1 MSISLC
7 STLMCAA
14 GVDYTKNVNV
24 IIGTNG
30 MGHTFPGAC
39 APFGAVQ
46 LSPDTD
52 NTPHNINGTYQ
63 KDVYQYCA
71 GYQYKDSTIVGFSHT
86 HLSGTGHSDLGD
98 ILVMPIV
105 GEVKFTAGTA
115 QNPDEGYRSRFS
127 HDTEVASPG
136 YYEVMLDD
144 YGVKAQ
150 LTATKRVGVH
160 KYSFENPNDAH
171 LLIDMQH
178 GIYNYNGKTLWSY
191 IRVESP
197 TLITGYTI
205 TNGWAQTKY
214 TYFAMQLSEPITN
227 YGYRDNEKVNYNGGH
242 RKFNPTSNFPEMGG
256 RKLVAFFDFDLSK
269 TKQLEVKVALSA
281 VSTEGAIKNLKA
293 ETEGKSFDDI
303 LSQTRKEWNEKLSI
317 IEAEGSADQIAMLYT
332 SLYHTMINPSVYMD
346 VDGQYRGIDHNIHKA
361 QGFDNYTVFSLW
373 DTYRALHPLLNIIN
387 PQHNTH
393 MVNSMLAH
401 YEQSVHKVLPVWS
414 LMGNENW
421 CMMGYHGVSVLSDAI
436 AKGIKIDLKKAL
448 RAMHSSATLPYYTG
462 MADYMQLGYVP
473 FDDLGHSVSVT
484 LEYAYDDW
492 CIYQAALKDG
502 NSILAEK
509 YRQRALNYKNVFN
522 PRTGF
527 SHPRLRDGSWKQPF
541 DMLKTMREG
550 YDEGN
555 CWNYS
560 FYVPHDVKGLIDLMG
575 GDKKFVANLDTVFTM
590 HIPKKYFGD
599 SEDVSEST
607 VMGGYVHGN
616 EPSHHIAYLY
626 NWSSQ
631 PWKTQYWVREIMNRM
646 FKNNIDGL
654 CGNDDCGQMSAWYVF
669 TAMGFYPVC
678 PGSDQYV
685 FGAPYLPYMKVTL
698 GNGKTLVIRAPK
710 VSDKNRYVKSITFNG
725 KEITKTY
732 IDHSDLM
739 QGGELVFDMQSRP
752 NKKRGVKEGDKPYS
766 MTK

>member
-7 STLMCAA
+7 STLLCAA

-52 NTPHNINGTYQ
+52 NTPHNIDGTYQ

-115 QNPDEGYRSRFS
+115 ENPDEGYRSRFC

-136 YYEVMLDD
+136 YYEVMLSD

-160 KYSFENPNDAH
+160 KYTFENPNDAH

-191 IRVESP
+191 LRVESP
-197 TLITGYTI
+197 TLVTGYTI

-227 YGYRDNEKVNYNGGH
+227 YGYRDNEKVKYNGGH

-256 RKLVAFFDFDLSK
+256 RKLVAFFDFDLAK

-281 VSTEGAIKNLKA
+281 VSTEGALKNLKA
-293 ETEGKSFDDI
+293 ETEGKSFDQI
-303 LSQTRKEWNEKLSI
+303 LSETRNEWNEKLGI
-317 IEAEGSADQIAMLYT
+317 IEAEGSDDQIAMLYT
-332 SLYHTMINPSVYMD
+332 SLYHTMINPSIYMD

-361 QGFDNYTVFSLW
+361 EGFENYTVFSLW

-393 MVNSMLAH
+393 MMHSMLAH

-421 CMMGYHGVSVLSDAI
+421 CMVGYHGVSVLSDAI
-436 AKGIKIDLKKAL
+436 AKGIKVDLKKAL
-448 RAMHSSATLPYYTG
+448 KAMDNSATLPYYTG
-462 MADYMQLGYVP
+462 MEDYLKLGYVP
-473 FDDLGHSVSVT
+473 FDNLGHSVSVT

-492 CIYQAALKDG
+492 CIYQAALKEG
-502 NSILAEK
+502 NSTLAEK
-509 YRQRALNYKNVFN
+509 YRKRALNYRNVFN
-522 PRTGF
+522 SETGF
-527 SHPRLRDGSWKQPF
+527 SHPRYRNGEWKQPF
-541 DMLKTMREG
+541 DMLKTMKEG

-560 FYVPHDVKGLIDLMG
+560 FYVPHDVKGLMQLMG

-590 HIPKKYFGD
+590 HIPKQYFGD
-599 SEDVSEST
+599 SEDVSEAT

-685 FGAPYLPYMKVTL
+685 FGAPYLPYMKVAL
-698 GNGKTLVIRAPK
+698 GNGNTLVIRAPK

-725 KEITKTY
+725 KPITKNY

-739 QGGELVFDMQSRP
+739 KGGELVFDMQSRP
-752 NKKRGVKEGDKPYS
+752 NKKRGVNESDKPYS